1 MGGDL
6 SAQRQEARNKAA
18 EVNDD
23 EETERH
29 LIVEYGFLRFHWTP
43 VIAAGHAHAPFERPI
58 RNTTPLSSI
67 ESMKAEDAAA
77 ATAAEDTGQ
86 ILSSTRTIESPQ
98 LTTEPYC
105 HFESKVNSTP

>member
-1 MGGDL
+1 MSSMFIYRL
-6 SAQRQEARNKAA
+6 KNRHIPSSAAVEPSGRGPRRNAVARNKAA
-18 EVNDD
+18 EVKDD

-29 LIVEYGFLRFHWTP
+29 LILRFHWTP

-77 ATAAEDTGQ
+77 AAED
-86 ILSSTRTIESPQ
+86 SDK
-98 LTTEPYC
+98 YC
-105 HFESKVNSTP
+105 YLHKPLRDRS